1 MKAIYSCRLYRGS
14 KNKAAIKA
22 ALQNPINTE
31 LVVQLGKYLD
41 EDEVQAVLEE
51 QEPAVQEG
59 VSVSDTAP
67 VNSEG
72 SDEPVADNASAK
84 QVVQVVDIHP
94 SSEVTDTEVAGP
106 AEVDPPEDPV
116 TDESEDVVEET
127 THIDEVVA
135 SQEPAAPSL
144 DTVQGQLN
152 AVEDTCGV
160 VRTKASGDELWIY
173 YNDKKNLNNLMGAV
187 IDSLSA
193 AGYTQLEFN
202 RLART
207 DNAIV
212 FQIANISTEVLDGET

>member
-94 SSEVTDTEVAGP
+94 SSEVTDTEVAEP

-135 SQEPAAPSL
+135 SEESAAPSL